1 MKNLFYFSLSLP
13 IILSIFI
20 SCFFI
25 PAFSTDSTS
34 TFIQSL
40 NSSYS
45 TNFGVNSFIWPT
57 PNYTNITSYFGYR
70 NSPITHKKAYHG
82 GIDIAAAENSSILA
96 IDNGFV
102 SYIGWYGANGYTV
115 ILSHENGYKS
125 IYGHISPEFI
135 VSLGEDVKKGNIIA
149 KVGPKYIPKKSYT
162 TYQDS
167 TGKYTNGATTR
178 TTSTF
183 FYQKRQ

>member
-1 MKNLFYFSLSLP
+1 MKKLFYFSLSLP
-13 IILSIFI
+13 IILSVFI

-25 PAFSTDSTS
+25 PAFSINFTNILTQNSLTS
-34 TFIQSL
+34 H
-40 NSSYS
+40 SSI
-45 TNFGVNSFIWPT
+45 FLLNSFIWPT
-57 PNYTNITSYFGYR
+57 PSYTNITSHFGYR

-82 GIDIAAAENSSILA
+82 GIDIAAPENSPILA
-96 IDNGFV
+96 IADGFV
-102 SYIGWYGANGYTV
+102 SYIGWYGANGYSV

-135 VSLGEDVKKGNIIA
+135 VSLGEEVKKGNIIA

-183 FYQKRQ
+183 CYH